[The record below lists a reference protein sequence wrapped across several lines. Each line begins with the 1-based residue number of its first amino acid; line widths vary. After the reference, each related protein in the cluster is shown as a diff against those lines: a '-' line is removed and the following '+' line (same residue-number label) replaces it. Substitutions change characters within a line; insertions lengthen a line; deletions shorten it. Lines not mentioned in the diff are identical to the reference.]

1 MNITYDHRDVTINR
15 SDVTPESCNQDIAP
29 EIEDVYVP
37 NLIDRSPPLTAHV
50 LIKLST
56 DRDSDYYEVKALHDS
71 GCAKTLIH
79 LKTFQQ
85 IPNYNLI
92 PITELPHIR
101 ISSCTGERSNIIGLA
116 SLTLTFRGDNG
127 NKISFP
133 HDVFIHDSLEHD
145 FLLGRDFTGTPIKI
159 METNQHI
166 YLSDKP
172 ELNSIE
178 NLSTNSILM

>member
-15 SDVTPESCNQDIAP
+15 SDVTPESCNQDIAT

-92 PITELPHIR
+92 FNPYNR
-101 ISSCTGERSNIIGLA
+101 IA
-116 SLTLTFRGDNG
+116 SHTYFFLHRR
-127 NKISFP
+127 KIK
-133 HDVFIHDSLEHD
+133 H
-145 FLLGRDFTGTPIKI
+145 
-159 METNQHI
+159 NW
-166 YLSDKP
+166 LSIF
-172 ELNSIE
+172 NF
-178 NLSTNSILM
+178 NFQRR